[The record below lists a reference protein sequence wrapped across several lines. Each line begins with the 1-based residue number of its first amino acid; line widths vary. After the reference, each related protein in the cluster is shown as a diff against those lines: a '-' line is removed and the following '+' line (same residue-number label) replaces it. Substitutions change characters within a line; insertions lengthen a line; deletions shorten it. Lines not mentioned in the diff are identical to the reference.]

1 MYTLI
6 LMLTLSF
13 KQNFV
18 KNSLRVHQERL
29 INQAWDLIMKHAGQV
44 SICSAV
50 WRSRYVQLTL
60 YNIVLIY
67 SKTWL

>member
-1 MYTLI
+1 MYTLK

-29 INQAWDLIMKHAGQV
+29 INQAWDLIMKHAEQV
-44 SICSAV
+44 SICWCCVEISLC
-50 WRSRYVQLTL
+50 LTHS
-60 YNIVLIY
+60 V
-67 SKTWL
+67 